1 MMTTSKSFLIRAT
14 SQVQQYG
21 VPISGIFLL
30 IITILSFIPVSQ
42 EPPMNNIDKIEHL
55 IAYAALTMPISLAYH
70 PRQKHIFWFACI
82 WGMLIEIFQP
92 YVGRQADTMDA
103 VINAVGAYVGILV
116 AQYLFRVLYT
126 NPSLSDE

>member
-1 MMTTSKSFLIRAT
+1 MMTTSKSFLIRTT

-70 PRQKHIFWFACI
+70 PRHKHVFWFACI

-103 VINAVGAYVGILV
+103 VINAVGAYLGILF
-116 AQYLFRVLYT
+116 AQYLFRALYT
-126 NPSLSDE
+126 SPSLSDE

>member
-1 MMTTSKSFLIRAT
+1 MITSKSFFIQTISRI
-14 SQVQQYG
+14 QYYG
-21 VPISGIFLL
+21 VSISGLFLL

-55 IAYAALTMPISLAYH
+55 IAYAALTIPISLAYH
-70 PRQKHIFWFACI
+70 PRHKAIFWFACT

-103 VINAVGAYVGILV
+103 IINAIGAGLGIIF
-116 AQYLFRVLYT
+116 AKYLFTL
-126 NPSLSDE
+126 LCIAHAQSDE

>member
-1 MMTTSKSFLIRAT
+1 MMTTSKSFLIRAI
-14 SQVQQYG
+14 SQIQQYG

-70 PRQKHIFWFACI
+70 PRQKYIFWFACV
-82 WGMLIEIFQP
+82 WGMFIEIFQP

-103 VINAVGAYVGILV
+103 VINAVGAYLGILF

-126 NPSLSDE
+126 SPSLSDE

>member
-1 MMTTSKSFLIRAT
+1 MMTTSKSFLIRAI

-21 VPISGIFLL
+21 VPISGFFLL

-103 VINAVGAYVGILV
+103 VINAVGAYVGIFV

-126 NPSLSDE
+126 SPSLSDE

>member
-1 MMTTSKSFLIRAT
+1 MMTTSKSFLIRAI

-21 VPISGIFLL
+21 VPISGICLL

-55 IAYAALTMPISLAYH
+55 IAYAALTMPISLSYN

-103 VINAVGAYVGILV
+103 VINAVGAYLGILL

-126 NPSLSDE
+126 SPSLSDE

>member
-1 MMTTSKSFLIRAT
+1 MMTTSKSFLIRAI

-21 VPISGIFLL
+21 VPLSGLFLL

-55 IAYAALTMPISLAYH
+55 IAYAALTMPISLTYH
-70 PRQKHIFWFACI
+70 PRQKNIFWFACI

-92 YVGRQADTMDA
+92 YVGRQADTIDA
-103 VINAVGAYVGILV
+103 VINVVGAYVGILF
-116 AQYLFRVLYT
+116 ARYLFRVLCT
-126 NPSLSDE
+126 SPSPSDE